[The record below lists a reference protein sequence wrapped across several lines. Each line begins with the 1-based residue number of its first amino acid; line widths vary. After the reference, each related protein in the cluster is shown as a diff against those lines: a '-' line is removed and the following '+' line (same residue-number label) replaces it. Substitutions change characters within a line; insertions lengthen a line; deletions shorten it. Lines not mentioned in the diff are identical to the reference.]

1 MAAQTKNRGKESSFI
16 CHQIYIS
23 ISIHLQPVTYTK
35 APLPEHKMASQI
47 SWHIRAICQKIL
59 ISQYTRLSLYVVC
72 MELLLSI
79 PTNITTHLEH
89 TRPQGRSIKH
99 KCTGWMACHNNT
111 LLLACVLH
119 LIMIIMVFVVSVGAV
134 NYYFTFSHTLLYS
147 QQQSEQD
154 HFIPLII
161 IIIIIS
167 LWYLTLSCC
176 SVGVRV
182 GVNLGTTGD
191 EIFAQL
197 FSTWDGTGS

>member
-1 MAAQTKNRGKESSFI
+1 MQIDTIRVQFFPYRHFFCKQIADGKSQSLYPVHQLAISWRFYISKLLMLIWDFSLSNIIWFDLKDLISILFVFSKWLLKQRKADTDKGKESSFI

-89 TRPQGRSIKH
+89 TTPKAGQLNTNVQG
-99 KCTGWMACHNNT
+99 GWPVT
-111 LLLACVLH
+111 
-119 LIMIIMVFVVSVGAV
+119 IIR
-134 NYYFTFSHTLLYS
+134 YY
-147 QQQSEQD
+147 
-154 HFIPLII
+154 
-161 IIIIIS
+161 
-167 LWYLTLSCC
+167 
-176 SVGVRV
+176 
-182 GVNLGTTGD
+182 
-191 EIFAQL
+191 
-197 FSTWDGTGS
+197 